1 MPADR
6 VLGPDG
12 FNDLFYKVAWPII
25 KYYIMNAMNTL
36 WLLDA
41 RSFNLLVGSLV
52 SLEGVTRPVKIISN
66 KCHS

>member
-6 VLGPDG
+6 ALGPDG

-41 RSFNLLVGSLV
+41 RSFNLLVGSLE
-52 SLEGVTRPVKIISN
+52 SLEGGE
-66 KCHS
+66 

>member
-52 SLEGVTRPVKIISN
+52 SLEGVNRPVKIISN